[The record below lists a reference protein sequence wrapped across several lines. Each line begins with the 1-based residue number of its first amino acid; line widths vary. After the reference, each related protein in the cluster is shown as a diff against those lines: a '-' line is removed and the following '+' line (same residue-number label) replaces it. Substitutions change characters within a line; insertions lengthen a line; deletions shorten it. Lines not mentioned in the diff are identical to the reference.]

1 MNKAFR
7 FKNLDCADCAAKLE
21 RKLAEIDGIN
31 SISVNFIFQKMI
43 VDFDE
48 TRKDEIFAK
57 MKKTI
62 NDFEPDMVIMGL

>member
-62 NDFEPDMVIMGL
+62 NDFEPDMGVMGL

>member
-1 MNKAFR
+1 
-7 FKNLDCADCAAKLE
+7 
-21 RKLAEIDGIN
+21 
-31 SISVNFIFQKMI
+31 MI

-62 NDFEPDMVIMGL
+62 NDFEPDMVVMGL

>member
-7 FKNLDCADCAAKLE
+7 FKNLDCADCAANLE

-62 NDFEPDMVIMGL
+62 NDFEPDMVVMGL

>member
-1 MNKAFR
+1 MTKAFR

-21 RKLAEIDGIN
+21 RKLAEIDGVN
-31 SISVNFIFQKMI
+31 SKSVNFIFQKMI

-48 TRKDEIFAK
+48 TRKDEVFAQ

-62 NDFEPDMVIMGL
+62 KDFEPDMVVIGL

>member
-7 FKNLDCADCAAKLE
+7 FKNLDCADC
-21 RKLAEIDGIN
+21 AEIDGIN

-62 NDFEPDMVIMGL
+62 NDFEPDMVVMGL

>member
-62 NDFEPDMVIMGL
+62 NDFEPDMVVMGL